1 MLSQRGRP
9 QVARDLLS
17 SGGQRS
23 CHRGLVSL
31 ATEPIPTLGRRTEPF
46 EGAFRN
52 AMRRNPTPLQVKL
65 WGDYAC
71 FTRPEMKVERVS
83 YPVMTPS
90 AARGA
95 LEAIF
100 WKPQVMWRVEEIH
113 VLKPINYASILRNE
127 ISDRQSD
134 RVARKYAMDGGGY
147 DASAHRVQR
156 HTLAL
161 RDVSYI
167 VRAQIKLVDGV
178 QDNIAKYH
186 DQFRRR
192 VARGQCFATPYLGC
206 REFSASFCEPVA
218 DDVPISRSEDLG
230 PMLLDIDYN
239 SNGSGAPRFFRAAL
253 EDGVL
258 RVPDRFS
265 GVA

>member
-1 MLSQRGRP
+1 MS
-9 QVARDLLS
+9 RDP
-17 SGGQRS
+17 
-23 CHRGLVSL
+23 V
-31 ATEPIPTLGRRTEPF
+31 
-46 EGAFRN
+46 
-52 AMRRNPTPLQVKL
+52 PLQVKL

-100 WKPQVMWRVEEIH
+100 WKPQIVWRVEEIH
-113 VLKPINYASILRNE
+113 VLKPISYASILRNE
-127 ISDRQSD
+127 IKGRQSD
-134 RVARKYAMDGGGY
+134 RVARQWAKEGGGY
-147 DASAHRVQR
+147 DASDERVQR

-161 RDVSYI
+161 RDVAYV
-167 VRAQIKLVDGV
+167 VRAQINLVDGV
-178 QDNIAKYH
+178 QDNIAKYR

-206 REFSASFCEPVA
+206 REFSAFFCEPGP
-218 DDVPISRSEDLG
+218 DDLPIGRSEDLG
-230 PMLLDIDYN
+230 PMLRDIDYHP
-239 SNGSGAPRFFRAAL
+239 NGSGAPRFFRAAL
-253 EDGVL
+253 DDGVL
-258 RVPDRFS
+258 RVPDRLS